1 MSQTIES
8 KIIESAVE
16 FRDASLKMSGFSD
29 MVKEMQSKN
38 FKLDG
43 KEPSPEFVA
52 FLKKNEGAIEAE
64 RKMVESTQK
73 LFQVVDEYNAIHG
86 IVRDDNK

>member
-1 MSQTIES
+1 MSQSIES
-8 KIIESAVE
+8 KVIESAVE

-29 MVKEMQSKN
+29 MIKEMQSKN
-38 FKLDG
+38 FKLDD
-43 KEPSPEFVA
+43 KEPSPELVA

-73 LFQVVDEYNAIHG
+73 LFQVVDEYNAING
-86 IVRDDNK
+86 VVRK